1 MRISDWSSDV
11 CASDPPGDD
20 FAMMREV
27 LARRFRRALKEDPD
41 RDSANWPDLI
51 LIDGGPGQLSAAQ
64 EVLAALG
71 IGDLA
76 VAAISKGPE
85 RNAGREHFHVERQ
98 PSFMPQPN
106 APVPS
111 FLPPPRDEAHRF
123 ANRRNRPPRPEH
135 HR

>member
-64 EVLAALG
+64 EVLADLG

-85 RNAGREHFHVERQ
+85 RNAGREHFHVARQ
-98 PSFMPQPN
+98 PSFMLKPN
-106 APVPS
+106 DQIGRAPCRERVCQYV
-111 FLPPPRDEAHRF
+111 
-123 ANRRNRPPRPEH
+123 
-135 HR
+135 